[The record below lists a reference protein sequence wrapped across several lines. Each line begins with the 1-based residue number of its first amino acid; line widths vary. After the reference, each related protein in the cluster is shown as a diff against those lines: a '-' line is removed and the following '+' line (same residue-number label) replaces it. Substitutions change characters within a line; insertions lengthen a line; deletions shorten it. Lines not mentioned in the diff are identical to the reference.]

1 MSVICI
7 VEKALAAQSSI
18 THATAAEQRGGP
30 DTATAMAGC
39 RFIQ

>member
-18 THATAAEQRGGP
+18 TQ
-30 DTATAMAGC
+30 AMAANRDGIEAC
-39 RFIQ
+39 TP